1 MKTLK
6 MKSHKIL
13 IVILALSCFM
23 HIILFP
29 VHSGQDNAQAQTPI
43 NKKTLKNGLTLIY
56 QKDASSAVT
65 VVQVLI
71 RGGQQVDP
79 DDKQGLAYLTTRLVL
94 EIPDDKKAQ
103 NMMSQASR
111 IYMTCY
117 GDYSIINITSL
128 SENLDET
135 LDITSHIIL
144 NPLFSGLRID
154 LIKKQMEYRKK
165 AQEDDAILVGHYAVF
180 EKFFAGLGYGGSV
193 FGSEESLKAI
203 KKKDIKG
210 FYDSHFNA
218 GNMIVA
224 SISDLEEEALCEI
237 IEEHFTQLP
246 SGEAV
251 EAKPIAGSVPEER
264 EISIE
269 KDTQQYF
276 ISLSFLLPEVT
287 TQNYTLAYLTEH
299 LLGKGLNSR
308 LWHLRSEEKLAYNV
322 NARATQMRQAGI
334 LETYLET
341 DKEKKEI
348 ALESLKRV
356 LRTLYEGGITDE
368 ELEVTK
374 TFSKAS
380 FLRDNETKTT
390 RVQNLASFEALG
402 LGSEFLDRF
411 SEEIDAISLE
421 EINAYIKQV
430 LDPAKGVEVVVGPKK

>member
-1 MKTLK
+1 

-23 HIILFP
+23 LIILFP
-29 VHSGQDNAQAQTPI
+29 AHSGQDNPQAQTPI
-43 NKKTLKNGLTLIY
+43 NKKTLENGLTLIY

-71 RGGQQVDP
+71 QGGQQADP
-79 DDKQGLAYLTTRLVL
+79 DNKQGLAYLTTRLVL

-154 LIKKQMEYRKK
+154 MIKKQMEYRKK

-180 EKFFAGLGYGGSV
+180 EKFFAGMGYGGSV
-193 FGSEESLKAI
+193 LGSEESLKAI

-210 FYDSHFNA
+210 FYNSHFNT

-237 IEEHFTQLP
+237 IEEHFINLP

-251 EAKPIAGSVPEER
+251 EAKPIAVSVPEER

-269 KDTQQYF
+269 KDTQQCF

-322 NARATQMRQAGI
+322 NAQATQMRQAGI
-334 LETYLET
+334 LEAYLET
-341 DKEKKEI
+341 DKEKEET
-348 ALESLKRV
+348 ALESLRKV

-390 RVQNLASFEALG
+390 RARNLASFEALG

-430 LDPAKGVEVVVGPKK
+430 LDPAKGVEVVVGPKKD

>member
-1 MKTLK
+1 
-6 MKSHKIL
+6 MKSHKIPF
-13 IVILALSCFM
+13 VILALSCFM
-23 HIILFP
+23 LIILFP

-43 NKKTLKNGLTLIY
+43 NKKKLENGLTLIY

-71 RGGQQVDP
+71 RGGQQADP
-79 DDKQGLAYLTTRLVL
+79 YNKQGLAYLTTRLVL
-94 EIPDDKKAQ
+94 EIPDEKKAQ

-144 NPLFSGLRID
+144 NPLYSGLRID

-165 AQEDDAILVGHYAVF
+165 AQEDDAILVGHYAVLK
-180 EKFFAGLGYGGSV
+180 KFFAGLGYGGSV
-193 FGSEESLKAI
+193 FGSEKSLKAI

-218 GNMIVA
+218 GNIIMA

-237 IEEHFTQLP
+237 IEKHFTQLP

-264 EISIE
+264 DISIE

-276 ISLSFLLPEVT
+276 ISISFLLPEVT
-287 TQNYTLAYLTEH
+287 AQNYTLAYLTEH

-334 LETYLET
+334 LEAYLET
-341 DKEKKEI
+341 DKEKKET
-348 ALESLKRV
+348 ALESLRSV
-356 LRTLYEGGITDE
+356 LRTLYDDGITDE

-390 RVQNLASFEALG
+390 RASNLASFEALG

-411 SEEIDAISLE
+411 SEQMDAISLE
-421 EINAYIKQV
+421 EINNYIKHI

>member
-1 MKTLK
+1 

-13 IVILALSCFM
+13 IVILTLSCFM

-43 NKKTLKNGLTLIY
+43 NKKTLENGLTLIY

-71 RGGQQVDP
+71 RGGQQADP

-117 GDYSIINITSL
+117 RDYSIINITSL

-135 LDITSHIIL
+135 LDITSYIIL

-180 EKFFAGLGYGGSV
+180 EKFFTGLGYGGSV
-193 FGSEESLKAI
+193 FGSEESLKAM

-237 IEEHFTQLP
+237 IEQHFTQLP
-246 SGEAV
+246 SGEEV

-334 LETYLET
+334 LEAYLET
-341 DKEKKEI
+341 DKEKKET
-348 ALESLKRV
+348 ALESLRSV

-390 RVQNLASFEALG
+390 RASNLASFEALG
-402 LGSEFLDRF
+402 LGFEFLDRF

>member
-1 MKTLK
+1 MNKINSN
-6 MKSHKIL
+6 KSL
-13 IVILALSCFM
+13 LALFVAACFVLF
-23 HIILFP
+23 ILFP
-29 VHSGQDNAQAQTPI
+29 AHSGQDITKAQNAI
-43 NKKTLKNGLTLIY
+43 NSKILDNGLTLIY

-71 RGGQQVDP
+71 RGGQLSDP
-79 DDKQGLAYLTTRLVL
+79 DDKQGLAYMTTRLTL

-103 NMMSQASR
+103 QMMSQASR

-154 LIKKQMEYRKK
+154 LLKKQMEYRKK
-165 AQEDDAILVGHYAVF
+165 ALEDNAILVGHYAAF
-180 EKFFAGLGYGGSV
+180 EKFFAGTGYGGSV
-193 FGSEESLKAI
+193 LGSEESLKAI

-224 SISDLEEEALCEI
+224 AISDLEEGALCEI
-237 IEEHFTQLP
+237 IEKHFINLP
-246 SGEAV
+246 SGKQV
-251 EAKPIAGSVPEER
+251 DAKPITGTVLEDR

-269 KDTQQYF
+269 KDTQQFF
-276 ISLSFLLPEVT
+276 ISHSFLLPDATV
-287 TQNYTLAYLTEH
+287 QNYTLAYLTEH

-308 LWHLRSEEKLAYNV
+308 LWPLRSEEKLAYNV
-322 NARATQMRQAGI
+322 NVQATQMRQAGI
-334 LETYLET
+334 LEAYLET
-341 DKEKKEI
+341 DKEKKET
-348 ALESLKRV
+348 ALESLRRV
-356 LRTLYEGGITDE
+356 LRVLYEDGITEE
-368 ELEVTK
+368 ELEITK

-380 FLRDNETKTT
+380 FLRNNETKTT
-390 RVQNLASFEALG
+390 RAQNLAAFEALG
-402 LGSEFLDRF
+402 LGSDFFVRF
-411 SEEIDAISLE
+411 PEKMDAISLE

-430 LDPAKGVEVVVGPKK
+430 FDPANGVEVVVGPQK